1 MTTSLTPDQ
10 AADLADQAAPLDAL
24 LVDAALGPARRF
36 APDLSTAKLAV
47 GLARRPRVTLR
58 RVGSLGAEVGR
69 IAIGTSTLGPS
80 KRDRRFVDEAWS
92 ENPLLRRLVQA
103 YLASG
108 QTADQLVGDAGL
120 DWRDEQRM
128 RFLADNLIEA
138 CAPSN
143 LPLINPASAK
153 AAIDSAGMNLLRGG
167 SQLMRDLA
175 VSPRIPEMVDGS
187 AFEVGRNIATTPG
200 AVVLRTEVFE
210 LIQYAPQ
217 TEQVREVPLL
227 LVPPTINKYYAL
239 DLAPGRSLV
248 EFLVREGQQVFVMSW
263 RNPDARH
270 ASWDFDTYVRSIL
283 DAMDAVERITGVERT
298 ALTGICSGG
307 ILAAMTAAYLAATGR
322 DDRLA
327 ALSLAVT
334 VIDTARAG
342 LASAV
347 TNRRLAAAAKAQSR
361 RRGYLDGRSLAEVFA
376 WLRPG
381 DLIWN
386 YWVNNYL
393 LGKKPPAF
401 DILFW
406 NSDTTRMTAGLH
418 ADFVDMAMDNLLTEA
433 GGVTVM
439 GVPIDLSRIDTDAY
453 VVAGIADHIT
463 PWQNCYRST
472 QLLGGT
478 TRFVLSTSGHI
489 AALVNPPGNP
499 KASYQVNKGN
509 PADPADWLKTAAD
522 AAGHLVDRRLRM
534 AGRTLRGP
542 EARPGTTRRRRP
554 AAARR
559 RPRHL
564 RLRQL
569 REQSNVRDDRPR
581 PGHRLLPHRRPAH
594 PRRARL
600 PSADPR
606 VRRRRGAA
614 RHQRLLGA
622 CRVPSTAH
630 REDGRTRDRRRR
642 HRRLRLPADE
652 PDRERPGPP
661 RTQPR
666 GRQPRDVPR
675 GPGRPGDAI
684 DRDARLGGA
693 EAALAAADGRAAGDR
708 GLRAH

>member
-1 MTTSLTPDQ
+1 MTTGLTPDQ

-24 LVDAALGPARRF
+24 LVDAALGTARRF
-36 APDLSTAKLAV
+36 APDVSTAKLAV
-47 GLARRPRVTLR
+47 GLARRPAVTLR

-69 IAIGTSTLGPS
+69 IAIGTSTLSPS
-80 KRDRRFVDEAWS
+80 KRDRRFVDAAWT

-103 YLASG
+103 YLAGG
-108 QTADQLVGDAGL
+108 QTAGQLVGDAGL

-128 RFLADNLIEA
+128 RFIADNLIEA

-143 LPLINPASAK
+143 VPLINPASAK

-175 VSPRIPEMVDGS
+175 ASPRIPEMVDGS

-270 ASWDFDTYVRSIL
+270 ASWDFDTYVRSVL

-347 TNRRLAAAAKAQSR
+347 TNRPLAAAAKAQSR

-463 PWQNCYRST
+463 PWQNCYRTT
-472 QLLGGT
+472 QLVGGT

-499 KASYQVNKGN
+499 KASYQVNKAN
-509 PADPADWLKTAAD
+509 PADPADWLTTAETQQGTWWTD
-522 AAGHLVDRRLRM
+522 ASGWLAERCG
-534 AGRTLRGP
+534 GQK
-542 EARPGTTRRRRP
+542 P
-554 AAARR
+554 A
-559 RPRHL
+559 
-564 RLRQL
+564 
-569 REQSNVRDDRPR
+569 
-581 PGHRLLPHRRPAH
+581 
-594 PRRARL
+594 
-600 PSADPR
+600 
-606 VRRRRGAA
+606 
-614 RHQRLLGA
+614 
-622 CRVPSTAH
+622 
-630 REDGRTRDRRRR
+630 
-642 HRRLRLPADE
+642 
-652 PDRERPGPP
+652 PD
-661 RTQPR
+661 
-666 GRQPRDVPR
+666 
-675 GPGRPGDAI
+675 
-684 DRDARLGGA
+684 RLGGGGLQ
-693 EAALAAADGRAAGDR
+693 ALVDAPGTYVFDS
-708 GLRAH
+708 